1 MKLFVKIY
9 QFSSNK
15 LNINTFPRFILG
27 HHAFLA
33 HAVLRI
39 TDDLTP
45 SIHFHLQCL
54 FSLVPPQN
62 ISFWALPPQDLEHF
76 ILMIENL

>member
-1 MKLFVKIY
+1 MKLFVKIH

-39 TDDLTP
+39 TNDLAP

-62 ISFWALPPQDLEHF
+62 ISFWPLPPQDLEDL
-76 ILMIENL
+76 IPMIKNL